1 MPPRAV
7 TTEQYADP
15 VNPRPITLSDIDTT
29 RALRTDDELLRLV
42 AAIHGSRPEA
52 QETNWLE
59 CKSTLDL
66 SVAAGKFA
74 VAKAVLGFANRSVD
88 DARPHCG
95 GVPARWSSR
104 AASPLWSHSPTPETG
119 RSSPQTERA

>member
-1 MPPRAV
+1 MTPTPSPYVAGAV

-15 VNPRPITLSDIDTT
+15 VDPRPITLSDIDTT

-59 CKSTLDL
+59 WKSTLNL

-74 VAKAVLGFANRSVD
+74 VTKAVLGFANRSVD

-95 GVPARWSSR
+95 GVALP
-104 AASPLWSHSPTPETG
+104 
-119 RSSPQTERA
+119 